1 MHVSFYECNVF
12 SVHAGR
18 CVVSV
23 EGLRSPG
30 EDAGQRNMFLCWKN
44 MDGHATFAYGSQAE
58 MQ

>member
-1 MHVSFYECNVF
+1 MHVSFYECNVL

-18 CVVSV
+18 YVVSV

-30 EDAGQRNMFLCWKN
+30 ADAGQRNMFLCWKN
-44 MDGHATFAYGSQAE
+44 VDGNTTFAYGSQAE